1 MSSRRDLQLLLLSIL
16 FALILIAILLILLPL
31 ERTEIGTEQGEVFI
45 ESPLEEA
52 MPRDDI
58 PPPEVVARD
67 LLSRPEL
74 IPYEGT
80 LGGTMGFYSEE
91 NIEVLNEHWVFARFE
106 DGHVQGSMVLEYSV
120 GNNGELRWTVLAA
133 ELR

>member
-1 MSSRRDLQLLLLSIL
+1 MSSRRDLQLLLLAIL

-31 ERTEIGTEQGEVFI
+31 ERAEIGTEQGEVFV

-52 MPRDDI
+52 MPRGDI

-91 NIEVLNEHWVFARFE
+91 NIEVLNEHWVFAQFE
-106 DGHVQGSMVLEYSV
+106 DGHVQGSMVLEYSL
-120 GNNGELRWTVLAA
+120 GNDGELRWTVLAA